1 MFYYFMTVLSAMV
14 ISSLGG
20 TILNQTIIRFPKVAA
35 YQPVINGVAGNL
47 VAVNA
52 SRIST
57 SLHQQQKDANS
68 RPDTPTRRLHRIS
81 SCEYSDN
88 QSSSEKELPDLKIE
102 SKSICLLLWLLVVP
116 GHLVFNLFIYI
127 FTSENKVDVTE
138 PVNPSLNSNETEV
151 LFLFLYLIAAL
162 IQVGILL
169 YASQPLV
176 MWLWRKGIDP
186 DSSSIPYLTSSGDL
200 LGGIVLSA
208 AFHLNDFL
216 Q

>member
-1 MFYYFMTVLSAMV
+1 MIVLSAMV

-20 TILNQTIIRFPKVAA
+20 TILNQTITRFPKVAA

-57 SLHQQQKDANS
+57 SLHQQHRETIKRQG
-68 RPDTPTRRLHRIS
+68 TPTRRLHRL
-81 SCEYSDN
+81 
-88 QSSSEKELPDLKIE
+88 SSSEYPDNPPSERELPTLKNE
-102 SKSICLLLWLLVVP
+102 SQNICLLLWLLVVP
-116 GHLVFNLFIYI
+116 GHLVFNIFLYF
-127 FTSENKVDVTE
+127 FTSGGTKDVTE
-138 PVNPSLNSNETEV
+138 SLDPSINSNDTHI
-151 LFLFLYLIAAL
+151 LFMFLYLAAAL

-176 MWLWRKGIDP
+176 FWLWRRGIDP

-200 LGGIVLSA
+200 LGGLVLSA
-208 AFHLNDFL
+208 AFHLNEFL
-216 Q
+216 STGS

>member
-1 MFYYFMTVLSAMV
+1 MV

-20 TILNQTIIRFPKVAA
+20 AILNQTISRFPKVAA

-57 SLHQQQKDANS
+57 SLHQQQNEAKS
-68 RPDTPTRRLHRIS
+68 REETPTRRLHRFS
-81 SCEYSDN
+81 SSEYSDN
-88 QSSSEKELPDLKIE
+88 QSSEKERPELKTE
-102 SKSICLLLWLLVVP
+102 SGSICLLLWLLVVP

-127 FTSENKVDVTE
+127 FTTENKVDVTE
-138 PVNPSLNSNETEV
+138 TVDPSLKSNETEV

-176 MWLWRKGIDP
+176 MWLWRRGIDP
-186 DSSSIPYLTSSGDL
+186 DSSSIPYLTSTGDL
-200 LGGIVLSA
+200 LGGIVSSA

-216 Q
+216 H

>member
-1 MFYYFMTVLSAMV
+1 MV

-57 SLHQQQKDANS
+57 SLHQLKSQHGPQDISN
-68 RPDTPTRRLHRIS
+68 RQLHRLS
-81 SCEYSDN
+81 SADTYEGSTIDDQLAN
-88 QSSSEKELPDLKIE
+88 IKAD
-102 SKSICLLLWLLVVP
+102 SKSTCLLLWFLVIP
-116 GHLVFNLFIYI
+116 GHLVFNMFLYI
-127 FTSENKVDVTE
+127 FAFSGEEENTQHDM
-138 PVNPSLNSNETEV
+138 PSSLDRYEV
-151 LFLFLYLIAAL
+151 QFMILYLLAAS

-169 YASQPLV
+169 YASLPLV
-176 MWLWRKGIDP
+176 FWLWRKGIDP

-200 LGGIVLSA
+200 LGGILLASAFLLNETLSKETSFA
-208 AFHLNDFL
+208 ID
-216 Q
+216 